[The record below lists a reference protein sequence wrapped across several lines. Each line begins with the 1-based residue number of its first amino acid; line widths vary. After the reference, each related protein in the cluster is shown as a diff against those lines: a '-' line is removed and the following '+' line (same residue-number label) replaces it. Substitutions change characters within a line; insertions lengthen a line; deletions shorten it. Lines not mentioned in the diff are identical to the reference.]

1 VEALMGP
8 ILMHTPHR
16 AINTE
21 KKSLSPSVNWNGTPT
36 PSEVF
41 VLEGAGTRENLL
53 LPVTKA
59 TRPDMVVTEPYLKP
73 TGWAGFQTVSYFIK
87 GWH

>member
-1 VEALMGP
+1 MGP
-8 ILMHTPHR
+8 IFMHKPPR
-16 AINTE
+16 
-21 KKSLSPSVNWNGTPT
+21 KKTAEITSLSPSVDWNGTPT

-59 TRPDMVVTEPYLKP
+59 TRPDMVVTEPYLK
-73 TGWAGFQTVSYFIK
+73 I
-87 GWH
+87 